1 MATKGGEKKDL
12 FGGDRKGDGEEQSR
26 RDRLLVTKEI
36 NEELDDIDRDLDQLR
51 ALYELYFMGIE
62 KAEPSSQR
70 DHLRAR
76 IRKLRETKV
85 RLNTAL
91 KFKMQTLQGRMI
103 SMETYWGRIM
113 RARENGTYHRDVQ
126 KARRRQ
132 MELEK
137 KQKAATVHG
146 EQLPPENQ
154 ARMGEASGES
164 LPEGEL
170 HPDQHDA
177 ATRGVG
183 PRDASGTP
191 GSGGVARPK
200 VRSAEDLDEAKMRQ
214 LYQTYVTAKRR
225 CGERVD
231 LRFEDMAAS
240 LKKQVPKLMQSTGAS
255 SIEFK
260 VVIKKG
266 SAVLKAIPRTK

>member
-1 MATKGGEKKDL
+1 MATKNADKRDRLGGES
-12 FGGDRKGDGEEQSR
+12 EEDSR
-26 RDRLLVTKEI
+26 RDRLLQAKELD
-36 NEELDDIDRDLDQLR
+36 EELDDIDRDLDQLR

-62 KAEPSSQR
+62 KAEPSTQR

-76 IRKLRETKV
+76 LRKIRESKV

-103 SMETYWGRIM
+103 SLETYWGRIM

-132 MELEK
+132 AELDK
-137 KQKAATVHG
+137 KQQASTING
-146 EQLPPENQ
+146 GQLPPENQ
-154 ARMGEASGES
+154 AKMGEASGES
-164 LPEGEL
+164 LAEGEL
-170 HPDQHDA
+170 QPDAHDA
-177 ATRGVG
+177 ATRGAG
-183 PRDASGTP
+183 PRDGSGAP
-191 GSGGVARPK
+191 GPGGVARPK
-200 VRSAEDLDEAKMRQ
+200 VRSADDLDEAKMRQ

>member
-1 MATKGGEKKDL
+1 VASKSGEKRDL
-12 FGGDRKGDGEEQSR
+12 FGGDRKGDEESSR
-26 RDRLLVTKEI
+26 RDRILQTKEFD
-36 NEELDDIDRDLDQLR
+36 EELDDIDRDLDQLR
-51 ALYELYFMGIE
+51 ALFELYFMGIE
-62 KAEPSSQR
+62 KTEPKSQH

-76 IRKLRETKV
+76 LRKVRETKM

-103 SMETYWGRIM
+103 SLETYWGRIM

-132 MELEK
+132 QELDK
-137 KQKAATVHG
+137 KQAAATVHG
-146 EQLPPENQ
+146 DALPPENQ
-154 ARMGEASGES
+154 AKMGEANGES
-164 LPEGEL
+164 VAEGEL
-170 HPDQHDA
+170 RPGAQDA

-183 PRDASGTP
+183 PREVSGNTP
-191 GSGGVARPK
+191 TGGVSRPK
-200 VRSAEDLDEAKMRQ
+200 VRSAEDLDEPKMRQ

-240 LKKQVPKLMQSTGAS
+240 LKKQVPKLLQSTGAS